1 MQPLRILLVDDH
13 EGIRR
18 GIRGL
23 LSSRPN
29 WHVCGEA
36 VNGIEGIRKAT
47 ELAPDVILMD
57 ISMPEMGGLEATVQI
72 RKILPDTRVIMV
84 SQIDPK
90 IALHQTRSLGAAGF
104 VAKTELSRDLI
115 PMIDKVIRE

>member
-18 GIRGL
+18 GIRRL
-23 LSSRPN
+23 LSSRPD
-29 WHVCGEA
+29 WQVCGEA
-36 VNGIEGIRKAT
+36 ANGREGIKKAT
-47 ELAPDVILMD
+47 ELTPDLILMD
-57 ISMPEMGGLEATVQI
+57 ISMPEMGGLEATIHI
-72 RKILPDTRVIMV
+72 RKILPGTRVIMV

-90 IALHQTRSLGAAGF
+90 IALHQTQSIGAAGF

-115 PMIDKVIRE
+115 PMIDKVVGQ